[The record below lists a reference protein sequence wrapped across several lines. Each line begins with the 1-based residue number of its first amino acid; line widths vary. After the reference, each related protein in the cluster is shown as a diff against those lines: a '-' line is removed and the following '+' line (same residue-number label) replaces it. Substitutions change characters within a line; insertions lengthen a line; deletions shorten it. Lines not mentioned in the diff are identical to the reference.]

1 MSEITPFRKRNT
13 PALRSLQG
21 SCVRNAPAR
30 VCHRNCAPEAPQTT
44 KPNKMMVE
52 CLSVQYGSAI
62 ALCDVS
68 LPLPER
74 EITALIG
81 PSGSGKTSFLGA
93 LNRMVEL
100 APRCRVTGRVVLD
113 GEDVYSA
120 SANLTRLRRRVG
132 MIFQKPNPFPLSIRK
147 NITLALSEQGV
158 RLKADQECVVEK
170 VLRGV
175 GLWDEVKDRLGK
187 SALDLSGGQQQR
199 LCIARA
205 LALQPEVLLLD
216 EPCSALDPISSE
228 TIEDLIVGL
237 RERLTIVIVTHNLG
251 QACRIADTVALFW
264 QQDGTGRLVEHGICS
279 QIFEDPCEDLTASY
293 VRGRKG

>member
-1 MSEITPFRKRNT
+1 MSEITPFRRRNM
-13 PALRSLQG
+13 PAQRPLQG
-21 SCVRNAPAR
+21 SCAADAR
-30 VCHRNCAPEAPQTT
+30 DRGCHRDCGPEAPKIT
-44 KPNKMMVE
+44 KQNKMMVE

-68 LPLPER
+68 LPIPER

-93 LNRMVEL
+93 LNRLVEL
-100 APRCRVTGRVVLD
+100 APRCRVTGRVMLD
-113 GEDVYSA
+113 GEDVYA
-120 SANLTRLRRRVG
+120 PSANLTRLRRRVG

-158 RLKADQECVVEK
+158 RLKADQERVVEE
-170 VLRGV
+170 VLHGV

-205 LALQPEVLLLD
+205 LALQPEVLLMD

-228 TIEDLIVGL
+228 TIEDLITGL

-264 QQDGTGRLVEHGICS
+264 QQDGAGRLVEHGICS
-279 QIFEDPCEDLTASY
+279 QIFEEPCEDLTASY